1 MHMSVERF
9 AYLHERELDEWMN
22 RIKVSFLPDE
32 QDESAQIRKAV
43 SLVRKGAFF
52 DFRFSLDATVLIATV
67 TDEGE
72 QTVKLAPSSVPP
84 TACTC
89 DKENWCVHKIAAVFH
104 LYSQFHSLTEWLHD
118 WQRRETEQM
127 ALTVSARTP
136 EAWNDVLYKLTKPL
150 REIGPGDN
158 PNVFLHENSVMDQ
171 KVIPLSPFEWEWKPL
186 FELFYRLHLLDAGW
200 SFAQGHLEQANH
212 VTYRQWQ
219 VKMWLNEQIGK
230 LRDIGKSLTKKP
242 RLFETDEFYKA
253 LNVQVRDFVLRNEG
267 LFEVRLELYAIM
279 WEFLYKDI
287 ASQDQELARLL
298 EDDSVDAAFF
308 AAYFNLMN
316 GDEETLATIA
326 ARAGG
331 EHVGHWLPL
340 ADLAAEMEDSGSLS
354 VIMDTIYPHIGDYF
368 KRITFSND
376 RYHFIRKIDGL
387 LEEADF
393 PETRREELFMIY
405 GEDGVSAFGDF
416 LIERERF
423 AEWAALMHRFNVP
436 YDGLEPDT
444 LKFVLA
450 NDPAAVMPLLHTY
463 AMRFIQEKNRH
474 SYRRAVRLFKNMKAG
489 AKKSG
494 KVDFWNRYIDT
505 VREQYRRLRALSE
518 EMEKGNLNL

>member
-1 MHMSVERF
+1 MHMSVERVS
-9 AYLHERELDEWMN
+9 YLHEREIDGCMN
-22 RIKVSFLPDE
+22 MIKHTFRPGV
-32 QDESAQIRKAV
+32 QDEAQVIRKAV
-43 SLVRKGAFF
+43 TLVRKGAFRS
-52 DFRFSLDATVLIATV
+52 FRFSQDATAIEALLDDGTEEFV
-67 TDEGE
+67 TLSLSMTE
-72 QTVKLAPSSVPP
+72 AS
-84 TACTC
+84 CTC
-89 DKENWCVHKIAAVFH
+89 DEGNWCAHEIAVVFH

-118 WQRRETEQM
+118 WQQRETEQM
-127 ALTVSARTP
+127 VLTVSERTP
-136 EAWNDVLYKLTKPL
+136 EAWNNVLYKLTKPL
-150 REIGPGDN
+150 RQIGPSDN
-158 PNVFLHENSVMDQ
+158 PNVFIHESSLMDQ

-200 SFAQGHLEQANH
+200 SFAREHLEGANH
-212 VTYRQWQ
+212 FSYRQWQ
-219 VKMWLNEQIGK
+219 VKMWLNEQIEK
-230 LRDIGKSLTKKP
+230 LRDIGKVLGKKP
-242 RLFETDEFYKA
+242 RLFETDMFYTA
-253 LNVQVRDFVLRNEG
+253 LKSQFREFVLRNEG
-267 LFEVRLELYAIM
+267 LFDVRLAIYAFLWDVLYT
-279 WEFLYKDI
+279 DT
-287 ASQDQELARLL
+287 ASQEKELAHLL
-298 EDDSVDAAFF
+298 DDDSVDASFF
-308 AAYFNLMN
+308 AAYFNLTN
-316 GDEETLATIA
+316 GDEETLAKIA
-326 ARAGG
+326 ERAGG
-331 EHVGHWLPL
+331 ELVGHWLPL
-340 ADLAAEMEDSGSLS
+340 ADLAAEMEDAGSLA
-354 VIMDTIYPHIGDYF
+354 VIMETIYPHIGGYF
-368 KRITFSND
+368 ERISFSTE

-393 PETRREELFMIY
+393 PEKRREELFMIY

-423 AEWAALMHRFNVP
+423 AEWAALMHRFNIP

-450 NDPAAVMPLLHTY
+450 NDPASVMPLLHTY